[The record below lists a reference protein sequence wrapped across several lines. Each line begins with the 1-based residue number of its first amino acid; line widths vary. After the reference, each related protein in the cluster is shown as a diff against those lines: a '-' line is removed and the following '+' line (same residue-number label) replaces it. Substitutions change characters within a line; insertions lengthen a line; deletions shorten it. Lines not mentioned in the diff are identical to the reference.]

1 MLVQEAPLGF
11 AFYDAEL
18 RYRGINRVL
27 AAVNGLP
34 VEDHLGHRPAEIL
47 GKLGLAVEQMLHRV
61 METGAPVYDDDFV
74 GTGPDGSVTRWQ
86 SQWFPARDESGRI
99 LGVAV
104 FVADVTQRRE
114 TEDALLTAY
123 QRAERLLAVTT
134 RLATALTLAEV
145 TAVIADAA
153 RSLGAVVAGLALLDG
168 DDVVYQPGSGL
179 VAGPAPDAA
188 GALRLPLGT
197 PVPTAVAVRTGRPV
211 YVASTAELVDLGT
224 DPAWISHQ
232 LESTAERSWAAVPLL
247 TARGTLGALR
257 VAFSEPHALAPE
269 ERVFLEAVA
278 TQCAVAVERALLYE
292 NEHRTAEALQASLLP
307 DRLPAVAGAQ
317 LAARYLPAS
326 RAAARGREATAVGGD
341 WYDAFPLP
349 DGRLAVTLGD
359 VMGKGVNAAA
369 GMGRVR
375 AALRA
380 LAFTDPS
387 PTAVLSGLDRVFSA
401 TEGLEQIVTLVYG
414 VLDPATRTLTA
425 TAAGHPP
432 VVVVPAEGP
441 ARLLAV
447 VELATPLG
455 VPEPRSE
462 RSLELAPGDTV
473 LAFSDGLVE
482 TREAGIA
489 AGLETLAAGL
499 ADCGGLGLEAL
510 LDRAIAIGASVGER
524 WDDVTLLAL
533 RV

>member
-34 VEDHLGHRPAEIL
+34 VEEHLGHRPAEIL
-47 GKLGLAVEQMLHRV
+47 GDLGVAVEDMLRRV
-61 METGAPVYDDDFV
+61 METGAPVHDDDFV
-74 GTGPDGSVTRWQ
+74 GTGPDGSVTHWQ
-86 SQWFPARDESGRI
+86 SQWFPARGEDGRI
-99 LGVAV
+99 RGVAV
-104 FVADVTQRRE
+104 FVADVTQRRT
-114 TEDALLTAY
+114 TEDALLAAY
-123 QRAERLLAVTT
+123 QRAERLLTVTT

-145 TAVIADAA
+145 MAVVTDEA
-153 RSLGAVVAGLALLDG
+153 RSLGALVAGLSLLDG
-168 DDVVYQPGSGL
+168 DEVVFRPDSGVVPG
-179 VAGPAPDAA
+179 PDARPD
-188 GALRLPLGT
+188 GVRVPLDSR
-197 PVPTAVAVRTGRPV
+197 VPTAVAITTGRPV
-211 YVASTAELVDLGT
+211 YAASPEELVTLGT
-224 DPAWISHQ
+224 DPEWISRQ
-232 LESTAERSWAAVPLL
+232 VGASKERSWAAVPLL

-257 VAFSEPHALAPE
+257 VAFAEPRTLASE
-269 ERVFLEAVA
+269 ERVFLEAVG

-307 DRLPAVAGAQ
+307 DRLPQVAGAQ
-317 LAARYLPAS
+317 LAGRYLPAS
-326 RAAARGREATAVGGD
+326 RTGTRGWEATAVGGD
-341 WYDAFPLP
+341 WYDAFALP

-387 PTAVLSGLDRVFSA
+387 PSAVLSGLDRVFSA

-414 VLDPATRTLTA
+414 VLDPATRTLVA

-432 VVVVPAEGP
+432 VVLVPASGP
-441 ARLLAV
+441 ARLLPV

-462 RSLELAPGDTV
+462 RVLELSAGDTI

-482 TREAGIA
+482 TREAGIG
-489 AGLETLAAGL
+489 AGLDALAQSLGG
-499 ADCGGLGLEAL
+499 CGGLELEAL
-510 LDRAIAIGASVGER
+510 LDRAVAAGASAGQR